1 MFSRYT
7 SLEVMRIEKW
17 TWTGEE
23 KRRTKGMECCAVLG
37 GKRKRRDV
45 KGLKKGRGVA
55 VNL

>member
-7 SLEVMRIEKW
+7 SLEVMRVEKW